1 MFLYY
6 SEIEQALSTFKAWS
20 WSNEKDL
27 KNILFEELLNL
38 VNKNNIE
45 ELEAELLKVENVTDT
60 NDLPT
65 QYRIYW
71 QDLKDFINQEE
82 EEEE

>member
-1 MFLYY
+1 MLLYWREKEEFL
-6 SEIEQALSTFKAWS
+6 SLFKAWS
-20 WSNEKDL
+20 WSDNDL
-27 KNILFEELLNL
+27 KISLFEELLNL

-45 ELEAELLKVENVTDT
+45 ELEQYLLKVENVTDT

-71 QDLKDFINQEE
+71 QDLKDFITEE
-82 EEEE
+82 E

>member
-20 WSNEKDL
+20 WTEGDL
-27 KNILFEELLNL
+27 SALLFEEVLNL
-38 VNKNNIE
+38 VNKNNIDA
-45 ELEAELLKVENVTDT
+45 LEAELLKQEGVTDT

-71 QDLKDFINQEE
+71 QDLKDFINQN
-82 EEEE
+82 

>member
-1 MFLYY
+1 MLLYY

-20 WSNEKDL
+20 WSDENNL
-27 KNILFEELLNL
+27 KTLLFEEVLNL
-38 VNKNNIE
+38 INKNNIDAL
-45 ELEAELLKVENVTDT
+45 ELELLKAEGVTNT

-71 QDLKDFINQEE
+71 NDLKDFINEE
-82 EEEE
+82 E